1 MREEPLPLNKGSQ
14 SYYSNEDTEIMS
26 DFSIAT
32 ETRQNS
38 DGNRPFHIVTE
49 KDVEEINIMEMGCL
63 TCRNRA
69 DIEKDDTL

>member
-26 DFSIAT
+26 DFPIAT